1 MSDHHLG
8 QQLRAQL
15 LLDLD
20 QGESGLPRRLQALV
34 ADLCGQAHAPL
45 LAPLSFLVQTPVFL
59 EALQRRPALPH
70 DPQLAGMLQHCLHGV
85 FPPAINARMQAVVRG
100 LLDMPPLASPTP
112 SPTPHAVVVAQ
123 PSSQRGVLALLS
135 FIAGALLVG
144 VGFGIPW
151 LLRMSNQPTPALPT
165 ATPPAPP
172 PATPPAP
179 PPAVESPA
187 PAPAPVAAPR
197 ATERGLDA
205 FSTDRAISSVHALY
219 RELSAGNYAA
229 AAQHFAPAV
238 ADQFDP
244 SFFAQFERVDVEGL
258 EVVSRTGSRLDLRGM
273 VTFVY
278 PDGSSQLETRTYRV
292 DIDNDPPL
300 IIRSAFGRVIRPRR

>member
-15 LLDLD
+15 LLDLGND
-20 QGESGLPRRLQALV
+20 QSGLPRRLQALV

-45 LAPLSFLVQTPVFL
+45 LAPLSYLVQTPVFL
-59 EALQRRPALPH
+59 QALQQRPALPH
-70 DPQLAGMLQHCLHGV
+70 DPQLAGMMQHCLHGV
-85 FPPAINARMQAVVRG
+85 FSPAINARMQAVVCG
-100 LLDMPPLASPTP
+100 LLDIPIQAST
-112 SPTPHAVVVAQ
+112 SSTTHAVVVTQ

-151 LLRMSNQPTPALPT
+151 LLRMSTQPTPALPT
-165 ATPPAPP
+165 STPPA
-172 PATPPAP
+172 A
-179 PPAVESPA
+179 E
-187 PAPAPVAAPR
+187 PAPVERPAADLPAAEPPSPAASPR
-197 ATERGLDA
+197 ATERTLDA
-205 FSTDRAISSVHALY
+205 FSSNRAITSVHDLY
-219 RELSAGNYAA
+219 SELSAGNYTA

-258 EVVSRTGSRLDLRGM
+258 EVVSHNDSRLDLRGV
-273 VTFVY
+273 VTFFY

-292 DIDNDPPL
+292 DTDNDPPL
-300 IIRSAFGRVIRPRR
+300 ITRSAFGRVIRPRR